1 MIAYYTIIFVSDTSI
16 NIIHKVCFLICVT
29 DMSKISA
36 HFKISVEPFH
46 GINILHYVDISY
58 KNENI
63 RIFAIKKLHSHNL
76 ALFCLFLILQY
87 C

>member
-36 HFKISVEPFH
+36 YFKISVEPFH
-46 GINILHYVDISY
+46 GINILQYDEISY
-58 KNENI
+58 KNKDI
-63 RIFAIKKLHSHNL
+63 RIIAIKI
-76 ALFCLFLILQY
+76 A
-87 C
+87 